1 MSPPLPPV
9 TPGRLD
15 LAYLREVVG
24 TDSPLILEIGAHDGT
39 NTRQLLSRFPGALLF
54 AFEPDPRAIRKF
66 KARVSDPRA
75 QLAEI
80 AIGAADGAAEF
91 HVSTGVPP
99 HVPPEERAQYAEGWD
114 QSGSLRTPKA
124 HAAVWPWV
132 KFERTITVPVRRLDS
147 WAREIGLD
155 GPVDLIWA
163 DMQGAEGDLI
173 AGGAATLA
181 MTRYL
186 YTEYSNDEWYEGQP
200 TLAQLL
206 DLLPS
211 FRVLRRYA
219 MDVLLENKAS
229 SERPRG

>member
-1 MSPPLPPV
+1 MTQPLLPV
-9 TPGRLD
+9 TPGSVD
-15 LAYLREVVG
+15 LAYLHQVVG
-24 TDSPLILEIGAHDGT
+24 TDSPSIIEIGAHDGT
-39 NTRQLLSRFPGALLF
+39 STLQLLNRFPNALLF
-54 AFEPDPRAIRKF
+54 AFEPDPRASRKF
-66 KARVSDPRA
+66 KARVTDPRA

-91 HVSTGVPP
+91 HVSSGAPT
-99 HVPPEERAQYAEGWD
+99 HMPPEQQAQYAEGWD
-114 QSGSLRTPKA
+114 QSGSLRAPKT
-124 HAAVWPWV
+124 HTAAWPWV
-132 KFERTITVPVRRLDS
+132 KFETTITVPVRRLDS

-206 DLLPS
+206 DRLPN
-211 FRVLRRYA
+211 FRALRRYE
-219 MDVLLENKAS
+219 MEVLLENVAPAA
-229 SERPRG
+229 R